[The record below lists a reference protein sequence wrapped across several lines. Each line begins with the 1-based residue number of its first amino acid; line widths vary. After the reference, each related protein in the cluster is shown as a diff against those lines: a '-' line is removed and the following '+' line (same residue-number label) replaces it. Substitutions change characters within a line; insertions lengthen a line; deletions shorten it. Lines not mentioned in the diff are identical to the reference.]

1 MKNASFSKKIC
12 VYQKKAVILHAFLEK
27 AARCDIVWIIAS
39 CEVII
44 V

>member
-1 MKNASFSKKIC
+1 MALFCTNVC
-12 VYQKKAVILHAFLEK
+12 VCAKKAVLLQPLLKK
-27 AARCDIVWIIAS
+27 ADRCDIVWIIAS